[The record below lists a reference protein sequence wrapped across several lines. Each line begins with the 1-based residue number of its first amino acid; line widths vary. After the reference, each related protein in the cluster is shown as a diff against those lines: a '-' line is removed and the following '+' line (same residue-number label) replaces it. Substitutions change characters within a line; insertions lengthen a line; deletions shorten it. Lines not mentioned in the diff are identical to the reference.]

1 MVSSICQLQY
11 ISIYL
16 DDLSYQYNK
25 FNYELFSLLR
35 ECPADLMQLSDPFGY
50 YETSFR
56 LGLMNNLDLFAF
68 PEQYLRLFGKKAK
81 DRLIEYS
88 QLFTKS
94 KIKVFIIEPKLLDHS
109 FYADLISKFDVSYVH
124 IINNSPSVTS
134 YYNADILFKDARG
147 LIQLLQ
153 RDQERI
159 YAYLKR
165 VDSNY
170 DISNLSINPE
180 KILFEQNPY
189 HYSNITENNYFTL
202 NQIIGNN
209 WIEPVNPD
217 RNDESIYPKPSK
229 RVNNI
234 ITQVHTL
241 DRFITFFYEQNPLL
255 LKGTASNPHYPI
267 LILVSPYISIMYS
280 GVIKKSAKTKKQR
293 AVSKLFLSEQ
303 NKSYSYTVDDE
314 ISNILS
320 YHEIGQVLLEI
331 NTKLLYLDYISWL
344 HSRFTYSPVIRL
356 PRVTKSINA
365 EVAFLNNSFPQN
377 ESKNITIEKF
387 GKKITSLVLDDQIK
401 DLIKERDGQIFV
413 ISDLPLEWMYIDGL
427 PLCFT
432 HDVCRIPEFNNNAI
446 VNSVIAHKRRRF
458 VIEDDV
464 IKKTLVIHC
473 ASDSDDVMQ
482 NAFKVI
488 DSFKESYGFQSI
500 NCKNVQEIKKAIEK
514 YQPHLLIFDC
524 HGAYD
529 KKSEQCHLI
538 IDDDNGVV
546 LSGDDIVAKGISAPL
561 VFISAC
567 STMPPNGLTN
577 LLTDAF
583 MEAGALSVTATLLP
597 LNIHDAS
604 VTIVRLLSKLRLK
617 ENSSIHCNWLQFVS
631 HVSRT
636 I

>member
-1 MVSSICQLQY
+1 MV
-11 ISIYL
+11 
-16 DDLSYQYNK
+16 D
-25 FNYELFSLLR
+25 
-35 ECPADLMQLSDPFGY
+35 
-50 YETSFR
+50 
-56 LGLMNNLDLFAF
+56 
-68 PEQYLRLFGKKAK
+68 
-81 DRLIEYS
+81 
-88 QLFTKS
+88 
-94 KIKVFIIEPKLLDHS
+94 
-109 FYADLISKFDVSYVH
+109 
-124 IINNSPSVTS
+124 
-134 YYNADILFKDARG
+134 
-147 LIQLLQ
+147 
-153 RDQERI
+153 
-159 YAYLKR
+159 
-165 VDSNY
+165 
-170 DISNLSINPE
+170 LSINPE
-180 KILFEQNPY
+180 KLLFDQNPY

-209 WIEPVNPD
+209 WIEPINPD
-217 RNDESIYPKPSK
+217 NNNDESIYPEPH
-229 RVNNI
+229 RRIDNV

-241 DRFITFFYEQNPLL
+241 DRFITFFYEHIPHLL
-255 LKGTASNPHYPI
+255 EGTASNPHYPI
-267 LILVSPYISIMYS
+267 LILVSPYISIPHSKMTK
-280 GVIKKSAKTKKQR
+280 GIARTKKQR
-293 AVSKLFLSEQ
+293 VVSKLLLCEQ
-303 NKSYSYTVDDE
+303 NKSYSYVNVVDE
-314 ISNILS
+314 KISNILS
-320 YHEIGQVLLEI
+320 QHEIAHVLSEM
-331 NTKLLYLDYISWL
+331 NNKLLYLDYISWL
-344 HSRFTYSPVIRL
+344 HARFTYSPVIRL
-356 PRVTKSINA
+356 PRISKSINT

-401 DLIKERDGQIFV
+401 DLLKERDGQIFV

-458 VIEDDV
+458 AIEDDI

-473 ASDSDDVMQ
+473 ASDSDDAMQ

-524 HGAYD
+524 HGVYD

-604 VTIVRLLSKLRLK
+604 VSIVCLLSKLRLK
-617 ENSSIHCNWLQFVS
+617 ENSLIHCNWLQFVS
-631 HVSRT
+631 HVLRTTLFHEALRYEREHGNEIAIKMTNDDNAKLLADTMVFHNRTKSIQRLKKIISSRKDSPTFNVLKNDWMSYT
-636 I
+636 IIGRADLIYFNNWLRRHDKIHADF